1 MPLSYREI
9 SIEKSSLIRLM
20 FMNFRVGYF
29 GYLWQ
34 ETIVVLT
41 DPGVLLLPKKMF
53 N

>member
-1 MPLSYREI
+1 MPLSYREF
-9 SIEKSSLIRLM
+9 SIDKSSLIRVM
-20 FMNFRVGYF
+20 RVGYF

-41 DPGVLLLPKKMF
+41 DPGVLHLPKKMF